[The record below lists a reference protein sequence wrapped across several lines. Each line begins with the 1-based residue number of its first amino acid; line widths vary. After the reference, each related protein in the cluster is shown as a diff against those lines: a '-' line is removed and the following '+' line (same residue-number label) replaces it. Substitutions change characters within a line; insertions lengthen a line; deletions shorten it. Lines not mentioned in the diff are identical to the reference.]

1 MKINTDPKKI
11 EKVLTRGVAE
21 VISRKHLEK
30 RLRAGEKLR
39 VKFGIDPTAPI
50 LHLGHSVPLRKLR
63 ELQELGH
70 QIIFLIGNFTAM
82 IGDPSARLALRK
94 PLTEKEIKKNMRNYS
109 QQAAK
114 ILNMKKVEVRYNS
127 EWYKKKGATF
137 LMDLTSRFTYARLIE
152 RDEFK
157 KRIERGVDVSM
168 LELIYPLLQGYDSV
182 ELRADLEIG
191 GTDQKFNLL
200 MGRKVQKKYN
210 QPQQDILTVPLL
222 EGTDG
227 VRKMS
232 KSYNN
237 YIALNEAP
245 LKMYGKIMSIPDT
258 IIWHY
263 FTLLTNLSLE
273 DIEKMKK
280 EVSQIILNP
289 RDAKARLAKEIV
301 AIYHGKKAV
310 LRAEQEFN
318 KIFKKKKLP
327 SRIPEFKIKEKTL
340 NVLYLLVKTNLAS
353 SKSEAKR
360 LVLQNGI
367 KINGKTQKDWKETVQ
382 IKKGLILQAGKR
394 KFIKIR

>member
-11 EKVLTRGVAE
+11 EEVLTRGVAE
-21 VISRKHLEK
+21 VISMEHLEK

-39 VKFGIDPTAPI
+39 VKFGIDPTGPI

>member
-1 MKINTDPKKI
+1 MRVVTNPKKI
-11 EKVLTRGVAE
+11 ERVLTRGVAE

-63 ELQELGH
+63 EFQELGH
-70 QIIFLIGNFTAM
+70 QIVFLIGDFTAM
-82 IGDPSARLALRK
+82 IGDPSARFALRK
-94 PLTEKEIKKNMRNYS
+94 PLTEKEIKKNMRDYTK
-109 QQAAK
+109 QAAK
-114 ILNMKKVEVRYNS
+114 ILNMKKVELCYNS

-137 LMDLTSRFTYARLIE
+137 LMGLTSRFTYARLIE

-157 KRIERGVDVSM
+157 KRMERGIDISM

-182 ELRADLEIG
+182 ELRADLEMG

-222 EGTDG
+222 EGIDG

-237 YIALNEAP
+237 YIALCEAP

-263 FTLLTNLSLE
+263 FILLTDLPLKE
-273 DIEKMKK
+273 IEKMKK
-280 EVSQIILNP
+280 EVYQTILNP

-301 AIYHGKKAV
+301 TIYHGKKAA

-318 KIFKKKKLP
+318 RVFKEKKLP
-327 SRIPEFKIKEKTL
+327 LKIPKIKIKERAL
-340 NVLYLLVKTNLAS
+340 NILDLLVKTKLAS

-360 LVLQNGI
+360 LIFQKGVKIDGI
-367 KINGKTQKDWKETVQ
+367 LQKDWQESVR
-382 IKKGLILQAGKR
+382 IAKGMVIQVGKR
-394 KFIKIR
+394 RFAKLI